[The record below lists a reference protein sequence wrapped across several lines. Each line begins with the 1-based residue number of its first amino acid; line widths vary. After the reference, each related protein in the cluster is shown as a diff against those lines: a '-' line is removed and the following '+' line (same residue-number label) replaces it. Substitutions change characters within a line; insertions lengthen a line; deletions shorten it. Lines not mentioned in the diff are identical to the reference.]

1 MSDPVRVLI
10 VDDSAFIRR
19 AVERMLSSLPDIT
32 VVGTATNGTEAVKM
46 VKMLSPDVVIMDV
59 NMPELDGLQALQQI
73 MADAPT
79 SVLMMST
86 LTKEGAR
93 TTLRALDLGAIDF
106 VDKTAAGTV
115 MDIYGLAPVL
125 REKVRAVAGATL
137 PRPAAVIT
145 PPPSRGAGGR
155 DERHRPPHQSKF
167 DVVAIG
173 TSTGGP
179 RALVELLSRLPGDL
193 DAGIV
198 IAQHMPAGFTQTLA
212 ERLDKRSKLKV
223 EEASDGGEVVPGLA
237 LLAPGGS
244 QMMLERIDGR
254 LVTRVESGPSE
265 LLYRP
270 SVNLLFH
277 SVAEVVGARAI
288 GVILTGMGDD
298 GALGLQ
304 AMRDA
309 GARTLAESE
318 ETAVIYGMPRA
329 AAAAA
334 ERVFALPDIATW
346 LSQLCGSWHATR
358 EG

>member
-1 MSDPVRVLI
+1 
-10 VDDSAFIRR
+10 
-19 AVERMLSSLPDIT
+19 MLSSQPDIR
-32 VVGTATNGTEAVKM
+32 VVGTATNGTEAVEM
-46 VKMLSPDVVIMDV
+46 VKQLAPDVVIMDV

-73 MADAPT
+73 MAIAPT

-137 PRPAAVIT
+137 PRSSPVIT
-145 PPPSRGAGGR
+145 PPPAVGAGGR
-155 DERHRPPHQSKF
+155 AGRARIPHHSKF
-167 DVVAIG
+167 EVVVVG

-212 ERLDKRSKLKV
+212 ERLNKRSKLEV
-223 EEASDGGEVVPGLA
+223 EEASDGDEVVPGLA

-244 QMMLERIDGR
+244 QMSLERVGGKLI
-254 LVTRVESGPSE
+254 TRVEAGPSE

-277 SVAEVVGARAI
+277 SAAEVVGARAV

-298 GALGLQ
+298 GATGLQ
-304 AMRDA
+304 AMRNV

-318 ETAVIYGMPRA
+318 ESAVIYGMPRA
-329 AAAAA
+329 AASAA
-334 ERVFALPDIATW
+334 ERVLPLPDIAAW
-346 LSQLCGSWHATR
+346 LSQICGSWHATR